1 MEEEGEE
8 RSTDENVRRTMKP
21 SLRFPRRQA
30 TKEDLD
36 IWTETRR
43 EASRGRGRERGG
55 GEDEDEGEEA
65 GWEMNPASK
74 QFLNLVDLSE
84 EE

>member
-1 MEEEGEE
+1 M
-8 RSTDENVRRTMKP
+8 
-21 SLRFPRRQA
+21 
-30 TKEDLD
+30 D
-36 IWTETRR
+36 IWTEKWR
-43 EASRGRGRERGG
+43 ETSRGRGREGG

>member
-1 MEEEGEE
+1 
-8 RSTDENVRRTMKP
+8 MKP

-65 GWEMNPASK
+65 GWEMNPALK
-74 QFLNLVDLSE
+74 QFLHLVDSSE
-84 EE
+84 ERIVVVVF

>member
-1 MEEEGEE
+1 
-8 RSTDENVRRTMKP
+8 MKP
-21 SLRFPRRQA
+21 SLRLPRRRA
-30 TKEDLD
+30 TKEDMDLR
-36 IWTETRR
+36 TEKRR
-43 EASRGRGRERGG
+43 EASRGRGREGG

-74 QFLNLVDLSE
+74 QFLYLVDLSE

>member
-1 MEEEGEE
+1 
-8 RSTDENVRRTMKP
+8 MKTFA
-21 SLRFPRRQA
+21 SIPRRQA

-36 IWTETRR
+36 IRTETRR
-43 EASRGRGRERGG
+43 EASRGRGREGG

>member
-1 MEEEGEE
+1 M
-8 RSTDENVRRTMKP
+8 
-21 SLRFPRRQA
+21 Q
-30 TKEDLD
+30 
-36 IWTETRR
+36 R
-43 EASRGRGRERGG
+43 EASRGRGG

-74 QFLNLVDLSE
+74 QFLYLVDLSE

>member
-1 MEEEGEE
+1 MD
-8 RSTDENVRRTMKP
+8 R
-21 SLRFPRRQA
+21 
-30 TKEDLD
+30 
-36 IWTETRR
+36 WTEKWS
-43 EASRGRGRERGG
+43 EASRGRGREGG